1 MSNPRWGMGPHA
13 APDGAWLLGCN
24 RAIDMALLT
33 ELSRNGLF
41 PNSPSVSNTRDK
53 LPQFPTPTR
62 LKNGDAP
69 AALLPAQAPA
79 VSAPGRGRTEH
90 SGMDWG

>member
-1 MSNPRWGMGPHA
+1 MSDPRWGMGTHA

-24 RAIDMALLT
+24 RAIDMVLLT

-41 PNSPSVSNTRDK
+41 PNSPSVSNTWAT

-62 LKNGDAP
+62 
-69 AALLPAQAPA
+69 
-79 VSAPGRGRTEH
+79 
-90 SGMDWG
+90 